1 MKTKLL
7 ILVFMAGLV
16 SSPKSDAQ
24 INVNDS
30 LVLVEFYW
38 ATNGPNWINNT
49 NWLIT
54 PVAYWNGINSFD
66 TYYVN
71 SIALSNNNLTGFLT
85 PMLCQLSC
93 LLTIDFTHNFL
104 TGQIPDCFGD
114 TLHDIGLSNN
124 FLSGEIPA
132 SLGWSAHS
140 GNLYVLYLSNN
151 YFEGEFPD
159 TIMSGH
165 QLPEININGNDFT
178 SITKRT
184 PNTIYGGFKVE
195 ENRLTFKDIL
205 PYTLDPAS
213 PWWVFT
219 YAPQD
224 SILDPIDTT
233 VLLGSTLVLDSW
245 IDTCSNNKYRWK
257 KNGNWLSPFQSFDPE
272 LVINNIQ
279 YSDSGTYTCDVTNFY
294 AYDLTLHRRL
304 IKVHVTTDVGDL
316 EPKAREE
323 LQVSHDPKDD
333 MLHILMDFNTSE
345 SITCNLYDVNGRKVM
360 RCYEGITKQQDFHYS
375 LHSFPHGVY
384 FLRTTAGDRA
394 WVVKVVK

>member
-1 MKTKLL
+1 MKAKLL
-7 ILVFMAGLV
+7 VMVFMLCMMNL
-16 SSPKSDAQ
+16 PKSEAQ
-24 INVNDS
+24 FNVSDS

-54 PVAYWNGINSFD
+54 PVVNWYGITSFN
-66 TYYVN
+66 TENVTAIN
-71 SIALSNNNLTGFLT
+71 LPSNNLTGYLT
-85 PMLCQLSC
+85 PLLCQLPE
-93 LLTIDFTHNFL
+93 L
-104 TGQIPDCFGD
+104 
-114 TLHDIGLSNN
+114 IGLVVPNN
-124 FLSGEIPA
+124 FLSGQIPVCFGVSLHDLNLSNNSFSGDIPE

-140 GNLYVLYLSNN
+140 GNLYSFFISHNL
-151 YFEGEFPD
+151 FEGVFPD
-159 TIMSGH
+159 TIISGQH
-165 QLPEININGNDFT
+165 LLSIFIDGNDFT

-184 PNTIYGGFKVE
+184 PNTIAAGFKVE
-195 ENRLTFKDIL
+195 DNKLTFKDIV

-233 VLLGSTLVLDSW
+233 VLLGSTLILDSW

-316 EPKAREE
+316 EPRPREE
-323 LQVSHDPKDD
+323 LQVSHDPKED

-345 SITCNLYDVNGRKVM
+345 SITCNLYDVNGRKMM

-384 FLRTTAGDRA
+384 FLRTTAGQKSY
-394 WVVKVVK
+394 VHKIVK